1 MKCMWGVLDLM
12 GTRKLN
18 QPVWKIWS
26 REIQFRAARDTE
38 LWDTEK
44 DMKGKAARL
53 QGSILRTQTNISL
66 QMEINKSTLKYGP
79 FNFTP
84 SVLEN
89 CEQIY
94 IDEV

>member
-1 MKCMWGVLDLM
+1 MKCMWGILDLM

-18 QPVWKIWS
+18 QPVWKICS
-26 REIQFRAARDTE
+26 REIQFRAERDTE

-44 DMKGKAARL
+44 DTKGKAARL
-53 QGSILRTQTNISL
+53 QESILRTHTNISL
-66 QMEINKSTLKYGP
+66 QMEIHKSTLKYAP
-79 FNFTP
+79 FNFSP

-94 IDEV
+94 IDGV

>member
-1 MKCMWGVLDLM
+1 MKCMWGVLGLM
-12 GTRKLN
+12 GTSELN

-26 REIQFRAARDTE
+26 REIQFRAGGDTE

-53 QGSILRTQTNISL
+53 PEPILRTHASISL
-66 QMEINKSTLKYGP
+66 QMEIHKSPLKYAP
-79 FNFTP
+79 FSFSP